1 MVVCTDL
8 DKLVPASGDDDGVLG
23 VRAEAD
29 ARSPLG
35 VALVGDGV
43 LAVTEGVPEL
53 DRPVARARDDLP
65 VVSREADGEDIG
77 GVADEAAGRVASVE
91 VPQAERVVPRGG
103 ERELAVGGDD
113 DVRDE
118 VVVAVE
124 DALGVTVVGVI
135 AAELPHDD
143 GAVTRSGEE
152 QVGVLLRGGDG
163 GDPALVAGEGAL
175 VDERLRPGERVGT
188 GVEGV
193 SRSQF
198 VVAGSASVG

>member
-1 MVVCTDL
+1 MTVIL
-8 DKLVPASGDDDGVLG
+8 DIEFTFTK
-23 VRAEAD
+23 
-29 ARSPLG
+29 
-35 VALVGDGV
+35 
-43 LAVTEGVPEL
+43 GVPEL

-124 DALGVTVVGVI
+124 DAFGVAVRVLV
-135 AAELPHDD
+135 ARQLPDD
-143 GAVTRSGEE
+143 DRLVCPTSQLQYFHIYPILYRVRTARAC
-152 QVGVLLRGGDG
+152 QDNIRRLRRGRDASN
-163 GDPALVAGEGAL
+163 PTSVAGERA
-175 VDERLRPGERVGT
+175 DELD
-188 GVEGV
+188 
-193 SRSQF
+193 
-198 VVAGSASVG
+198 A

>member
-1 MVVCTDL
+1 MLKRTQT
-8 DKLVPASGDDDGVLG
+8 S
-23 VRAEAD
+23 RQH
-29 ARSPLG
+29 SPLS
-35 VALVGDGV
+35 VAVILDVV
-43 LAVTEGVPEL
+43 FALAEGVPEL

-124 DALGVTVVGVI
+124 DALRVAVLILVTG
-135 AAELPHDD
+135 ELPDD
-143 GAVTRSGEE
+143 DR
-152 QVGVLLRGGDG
+152 
-163 GDPALVAGEGAL
+163 LVCTSCKASTPCPSIL
-175 VDERLRPGERVGT
+175 PRLRLSRRVRG
-188 GVEGV
+188 
-193 SRSQF
+193 R
-198 VVAGSASVG
+198 